1 MDFLEMMP
9 WIWGALA
16 VLFGIVEAMTV
27 SMVSCWFAIGAGV
40 AALAALLHAALWLQI
55 LLFALVSV
63 LSFVLIH
70 RRLIRAFH
78 FQPEPDGAQVY
89 LGKTGRVTETIR
101 PSQDGRVLVEGR
113 DWKASC
119 SSAVEA
125 GSLVRTLR
133 LHGLRLKSSRCR
145 HRRARK
151 NESRLSKDAKGYRK
165 TEIKLIPKGQ

>member
-27 SMVSCWFAIGAGV
+27 SMVSCWFAIGAGA

-133 LHGLRLKSSRCR
+133 LHGVTLEVEPLQTPPGTK
-145 HRRARK
+145 
-151 NESRLSKDAKGYRK
+151 E
-165 TEIKLIPKGQ
+165 